1 MHDNK
6 TTRVE
11 SFRGHPQQG
20 APMGGMQERN
30 STQTHRSTT
39 RSPFPHS
46 HSGLPRLI
54 RLHAATRRCTKPTTT
69 TTTTTAAA
77 AAARRRE
84 RTRRAEQRHYAVA
97 ARSWRRCTCCT
108 GGTVDQYVVVFFFFF
123 FFLFVCLFD
132 CWID

>member
-54 RLHAATRRCTKPTTT
+54 RLHPTTRRCTKSTTTTT

-77 AAARRRE
+77 RRRE
-84 RTRRAEQRHYAVA
+84 RTRCAEQRHYAVA